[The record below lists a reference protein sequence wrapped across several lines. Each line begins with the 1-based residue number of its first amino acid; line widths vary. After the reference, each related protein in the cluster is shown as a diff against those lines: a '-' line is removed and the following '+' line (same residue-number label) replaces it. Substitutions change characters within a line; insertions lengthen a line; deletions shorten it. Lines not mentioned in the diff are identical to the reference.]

1 MFSDYLL
8 TFGPNVTSLSVP
20 INITS
25 DGSFEHT
32 IERFSLFLFVSDFR
46 LQLKSESRL
55 NLQSVCQRRE
65 GGRMAFSVS
74 HNVHNQAINID
85 YDRIFMSPAETG
97 SGVIFS
103 LAANE
108 SDRVNVSGPAKA
120 DVIIIDQ
127 DSGFL
132 ITQKYN
138 FISEYAFC
146 SYHYWI

>member
-1 MFSDYLL
+1 MSCTGGEDFDMFTDYLL
-8 TFGPNVTSLSVP
+8 TFSPNVTSLSVP

-32 IERFSLFLFVSDFR
+32 TERFSLILFVSDFS
-46 LQLKSESRL
+46 LQLNSESRL

-74 HNVHNQAINID
+74 DNVYTEAINID
-85 YDRIFMSPAETG
+85 YDKIFISQAETG

-103 LAANE
+103 LAADE
-108 SDRVNVSGPAKA
+108 SDRVSVGPAKA

-127 DSGFL
+127 DS
-132 ITQKYN
+132 K
-138 FISEYAFC
+138 
-146 SYHYWI
+146 